1 MVKKAYMKTIE
12 ILLVVVL
19 TTVFLVLIIPG
30 QESLTRSKHPSYLI
44 NLETNDDFRNFVTN
58 NNACFNSTPANTA
71 TGLIER
77 YLPLEFDYTLCTG
90 LKIESVP
97 QKEVFIDSIVIIGNH
112 THTNFKTI
120 RLYYWTE

>member
-19 TTVFLVLIIPG
+19 TTIFLVLIIPG
-30 QESLTRSKHPSYLI
+30 RESLSRSKHSSYLI
-44 NLETNDDFRNFVTN
+44 NLEKNDDFRNFVTN

-71 TGLIER
+71 TALIER
-77 YLPLEFDYTLCTG
+77 YLPQEFDYTLCTG
-90 LKIESVP
+90 PKIESVP
-97 QKEVFIDSIVIIGNH
+97 EKDVYIDLLVIVGNY
-112 THTNFKTI
+112 TYTNFKTI